1 MTHSP
6 LRYLWGAC
14 VFALLLGCTSG
25 VTRGSGDRQ
34 DCRVVTNGDDSIR
47 EVICRLVWQRR
58 YETRSAPRNAIAASL
73 HFISL
78 HMVR

>member
-1 MTHSP
+1 MTRSP

-14 VFALLLGCTSG
+14 LFALLLGCTSG

-47 EVICRLVWQRR
+47 EVICR
-58 YETRSAPRNAIAASL
+58 
-73 HFISL
+73 
-78 HMVR
+78 